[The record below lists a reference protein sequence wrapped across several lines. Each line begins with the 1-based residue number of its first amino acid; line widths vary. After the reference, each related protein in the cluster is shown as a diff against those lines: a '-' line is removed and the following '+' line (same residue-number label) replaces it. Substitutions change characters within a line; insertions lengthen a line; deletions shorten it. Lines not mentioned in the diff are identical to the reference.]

1 MKKRIPKITSP
12 KKVQINGPI
21 VGRISGLKFIG
32 LDMAKEGERDKSYA
46 YFVNSVKNGIVIEG
60 CTPILDEL
68 ESLSPWAKHDVDAI
82 LKRPSKDTQDKING
96 ILFAS
101 TKNGDLK

>member
-1 MKKRIPKITSP
+1 MMKKRIPKRTSP
-12 KKVQINGPI
+12 VKVQINGPI
-21 VGRISGLKFIG
+21 AGRISGL
-32 LDMAKEGERDKSYA
+32 DMAKQGERDKCYA
-46 YFVNSVKNGIVIEG
+46 YFEKNGIVIEG
-60 CTPILDEL
+60 CMPILDEL
-68 ESLSPWAKHDVDAI
+68 ESLSPWAKHDVNAI